1 MSISF
6 SLRLHGAGRQQGG
19 NNSPQTQGDRQK
31 QRRQTLQALLDSLK
45 AENLDAARTAFIAL
59 INFDPSSSSDP
70 NLDKI
75 GAALQISDLYAAQ
88 HFGLELQS
96 RGLQLQT
103 NPSVQPMTTMTKA
116 SQLLNEQNGTA
127 RVDLCA

>member
-19 NNSPQTQGDRQK
+19 NNSPQTQGERQK
-31 QRRQTLQALLDSLK
+31 QRRQKLQALLDSLK

>member
-31 QRRQTLQALLDSLK
+31 QRRQKLKVLLDSLK